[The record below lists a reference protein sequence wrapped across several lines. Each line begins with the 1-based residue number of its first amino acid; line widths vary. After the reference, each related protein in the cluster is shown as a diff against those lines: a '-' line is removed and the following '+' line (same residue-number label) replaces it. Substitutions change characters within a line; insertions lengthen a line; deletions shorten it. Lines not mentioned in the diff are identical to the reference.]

1 MISCDDPVIKEEQD
15 RLVSIC
21 YNSGSEL
28 DIYDFAYQNGSVELR
43 NYFDNRK
50 KRDEED
56 RKNGWI
62 TN

>member
-15 RLVSIC
+15 RLVSIW